1 MNVSNET
8 IEVEVFRFNPSRDKE
23 PRFDTYEVP
32 LTDQLTVM
40 AALYYIYENLDSSLA
55 YYSSCRDGVCLGC
68 RMLING
74 KSALACVTFV
84 KGNIKVEPRPK
95 AEIVRDL
102 VVKERTR
109 E

>member
-1 MNVSNET
+1 MVEDELATVS
-8 IEVEVFRFNPSRDKE
+8 IFRFDPEIDIE
-23 PRFDTYEVP
+23 PTYSEFKAPYKGCSV
-32 LTDQLTVM
+32 LDVLV
-40 AALYYIYENLDSSLA
+40 YIYENLDSSLA

-102 VVKERTR
+102 VVKERKR
-109 E
+109 K